1 MPTVNVK
8 LNSSFSDT
16 EDTIVDVLK
25 DEIHNLRYV
34 EDIIRTLRQEKEAIQ
49 RVIILSKNPIK

>member
-8 LNSSFSDT
+8 LNSSFSDS
-16 EDTIVDVLK
+16 DKIVDVLK

-34 EDIIRTLRQEKEAIQ
+34 EDIIRILRQEKEAIQ
-49 RVIILSKNPIK
+49 RVMILSKNPIK